1 MKKIKDLIRE
11 YLQESIQTKKG
22 MKKRIYQLEEQ
33 VREARA
39 NEKYA
44 IEQKD
49 KYKQTNK
56 KLRKKLIE
64 KKEK

>member
-1 MKKIKDLIRE
+1 MKKIRDLIHE

-49 KYKQTNK
+49 KYKQANK
-56 KLRKKLIE
+56 KLRKKLNE
-64 KKEK
+64 KKER